1 MAKLYI
7 DLSGQGGLGDKYFG
21 DTDQIT
27 PSPNRRLLGDEGVM
41 AQGTFNPFT
50 RFGFLSPTVT
60 TLHSVTADQTLNAVM
75 GSSQYDHINDD
86 AYMAERGRQIF
97 KADGFDD
104 LTLSRVEQL
113 PTSTSVDD
121 LEIYQVNGV
130 RKLFYVYKTLNSVDM
145 YFDYSAASGGAT
157 VSYLLVGG
165 GGGAGSS
172 SSSDRASG
180 GGGGGEVVSG
190 SFTGAV
196 SSLSV
201 VVGAGGAAGND
212 GSNSSI
218 GTGIFRV
225 LVVGGGGGG
234 GGSSPNGTY
243 AAACGGGGGGG
254 VYSNTAIWLPTT
266 NTITVGAGGAAGN
279 PDSGAR
285 GGESSLGTKITA
297 PGGGGGGGM
306 SAASGKTSAGDGASG
321 GGASA
326 RPTGGFMGEGTI
338 YPGWGSNGGQGTDN
352 AAGGG
357 GGNQAEG
364 ADASG
369 TVSGA
374 GGEGLSS
381 NISGSS
387 IVYGSGGGGGTGD
400 SITGGAG
407 GTGAGGSGGSA
418 TANRGGGGGGGYR
431 GGGQAGGSGVVIIR
445 VATAAIS
452 SVTSTG
458 ATVTT
463 DGSDTIYTYT
473 TSGVFNFTY
482 VSTAYGTARGGGRGG
497 AMSDAFSVSTNTS
510 AGGIAYTGG
519 GGGSSYSD
527 SSAYNVFN
535 EGGNGTFDGGDGV
548 QVGASGDDGGGGG
561 GAGAGENGSAGSGGT
576 GGAGGDGV
584 ESSISGAAVYYGGGG
599 GGGGVSAGGA
609 GGNGGGGGGIDGV
622 TGTAGTANRGG
633 GGGGTTNATGGAGG
647 SGVVIFSYPTGSFTA
662 TGGTI
667 TTAGGN
673 TIHTFT
679 SNGTFAITA
688 IGASSIQF
696 GGAVQPAGSATPVV
710 ADSDELFA
718 SGSATTITSGSMTV
732 GGATETVYAFV
743 FTFNAVEPSSATWNS
758 VAMTKAAGGSGT
770 TGNLTYGWALFYKSN
785 PSVATATVVATY
797 PSAVTNRLMVS
808 GRITGAHTTVPFGTV
823 TSKEESL
830 NTRNTLTPQSL
841 VAYAL
846 PLTMGVTDTNGV
858 ISAIGT
864 NQVSD
869 ENGTPTPGDYNQ
881 SHYNVTITSA
891 TLEVGIADL
900 PYQNADIDWLSTVP
914 VGKFSNTT
922 ISSYNFMRVADNG
935 YAYLFNDNQ
944 VHKIDG
950 TTFGGTGGTVSPN
963 VLLFPSY
970 FRLTDA
976 VDYRGNMFMVV
987 HQNTT
992 DATSRTQTNFS
1003 TPCGVYVWGRETTV
1017 VRMSD
1022 YIPVEGVRVIKR
1034 IYVAP
1039 SGAVRLITVS
1049 SDGLTQI
1056 REFNGS
1062 VFQVIKE
1069 MGVGAAPQYVDSLT
1083 TAGNKTMWLAPDGS
1097 IYCMGKISPSLP
1109 ESLARIGEVLA
1120 PSSATTTGLA
1130 ENIIG
1135 GAILYGSG
1143 TSDGTVGY
1151 RNDRQGLY
1159 LGYSDG
1165 SIKVRRTYPFD
1176 VNPVASTNQTAHQG
1190 DIYTGVKAFPHLS
1203 VVNNMYIYMA
1213 QGTVTGENVQATL
1226 KIYFNGSA
1234 TAWASKTITRDDIAK
1249 GYKIINIG
1257 KPYVNSIQLEIEYA
1271 TGVALSDTY
1280 DFHPLYAEID
1290 YTGEVDE
1297 AR

>member
-7 DLSGQGGLGDKYFG
+7 DLSGQGGLGDKFFG
-21 DTDQIT
+21 DADQIT
-27 PSPNRRLLGDEGVM
+27 PSPNRRLLGNEGVM

-86 AYMAERGRQIF
+86 AYLAERGRQIF

-104 LTLSRVEQL
+104 LTLSRVQQL
-113 PTSTSVDD
+113 PASTSIDD

-157 VSYLLVGG
+157 VSYLAVGG

-172 SSSDRASG
+172 SSTFRGSG

-190 SFTGAV
+190 SFTGSV
-196 SSLSV
+196 TSLSV
-201 VVGAGGAAGND
+201 TVGAGGSAGSD
-212 GSNSSI
+212 GGDSYI

-225 LVVGGGGGG
+225 LVVGGGGS
-234 GGSSPNGTY
+234 GGSASPNGTY
-243 AAACGGGGGGG
+243 SAHGGGGGGGG
-254 VYSNTAIWLPTT
+254 VYANSNIWLPTT
-266 NTITVGAGGAAGN
+266 NTITVGAGGVAAING
-279 PDSGAR
+279 GAQ
-285 GGESSLGTKITA
+285 GGESSLGTKITV
-297 PGGGGGGGM
+297 PGGGRGGEM
-306 SAASGKTSAGDGASG
+306 SAASGMIAAGGGASG
-321 GGASA
+321 GGSSS
-326 RPTGGFMGEGTI
+326 RPTGGF
-338 YPGWGSNGGQGTDN
+338 PGQGAN
-352 AAGGG
+352 VPGMGNLGGKGGNSAAAGG
-357 GGNQAEG
+357 GGNQAAG
-364 ADASG
+364 SDASSSTG
-369 TVSGA
+369 GNGGA
-374 GGEGLSS
+374 GLSS

-387 IVYGSGGGGGTGD
+387 VTYGSGGGG
-400 SITGGAG
+400 AG
-407 GTGAGGSGGSA
+407 GTPGSSGGG
-418 TANRGGGGGGGYR
+418 TIGC
-431 GGGQAGGSGVVIIR
+431 GGQGGTSGTGSNGNAGTVIIR
-445 VATAAIS
+445 VATGSIT

-463 DGSDTIYTYT
+463 SGGDTIYTYT

-482 VSTAYGTARGGGRGG
+482 ASTAYATARGGGRGG
-497 AMSDAFSVSTNTS
+497 VQSDAFSTSTTSS
-510 AGGIAYTGG
+510 AGGVGYTGG

-527 SSAYNVFN
+527 SGAYVVYN
-535 EGGNGTFDGGDGV
+535 EGGNASFDAGDGV
-548 QVGASGDDGGGGG
+548 VVGASGDNGGGGG
-561 GAGAGENGSAGSGGT
+561 GAGASEDGSNGSGGT

-584 ESSISGAAVYYGGGG
+584 ASSISGSSVTYGGGG
-599 GGGGVSAGGA
+599 GGGGRTAGGA
-609 GGNGGGGGGIDGV
+609 GGAGGGGNGTDSIVGIAGTANSGGGGGGSC
-622 TGTAGTANRGG
+622 N
-633 GGGGTTNATGGAGG
+633 NTGGAGG

-679 SNGTFAITA
+679 SSGTFAITA

-696 GGAVQPAGSATPVV
+696 GGTVQPAGAATPVV
-710 ADSDELFA
+710 ADSDEIFA
-718 SGSATTITSGSMTV
+718 SGSATTITSGSMTTA
-732 GGATETVYAFV
+732 GATETVYAFV

-758 VAMTKAAGGSGT
+758 VAMTKAAGASGT

-785 PSVATATVVATY
+785 PSVGAATVVATY

-808 GRITGAHTTVPFGTV
+808 GRITGAHTTVPFGTIS
-823 TSKEESL
+823 SKEESL

-841 VAYAL
+841 VAYGL
-846 PLTMGVTDTNGV
+846 PMTMGVTDTNGV

-864 NQVSD
+864 NQTSN

-881 SHYNVTITSA
+881 SSYNQTIAAA

-900 PYQNADIDWLSTVP
+900 PYQNADVDWLSTAP
-914 VGKFSNTT
+914 VGAFSNGT

-950 TTFGGTGGTVSPN
+950 TTYGGTNGTVSAN
-963 VLLFPSY
+963 VLLFPTY

-992 DATSRTQTNFS
+992 DATSRTQTNYS

-1034 IYVAP
+1034 IYISP
-1039 SGAVRLITVS
+1039 SGGVRLITVS
-1049 SDGLTQI
+1049 SDGLTQV

-1069 MGVGAAPQYVDSLT
+1069 LGIGAAPQYVDSLT
-1083 TAGNKTMWLAPDGS
+1083 TAGNKTIWLAPDGS
-1097 IYCMGKISPSLP
+1097 VYCMGKITPSLP

-1120 PSSATTTGLA
+1120 PSSATTTGLS

-1165 SIKVRRTYPFD
+1165 TIKVRRTYPFD

-1203 VVNNMYIYMA
+1203 VVNSIYLYMA
-1213 QGTVTGENVQATL
+1213 QGTATGSTTQATL
-1226 KIYFNGSA
+1226 KIYFNGST

-1280 DFHPLYAEID
+1280 DFHPLYAEVD
-1290 YTGEVDE
+1290 YSGEVDE